1 MASQTWCTPSHWS
14 RSAPVAAST
23 TSQRCSNLMSRMAAP
38 IRARTTLLAPSQPS
52 TNSAYT
58 SCSDLSVR
66 STNATRI
73 RPSLFF
79 DLCDFDVATEFG
91 VRVALQIGAQ
101 QRLEFR
107 LVEHIGLGEPMRT

>member
-1 MASQTWCTPSHWS
+1 
-14 RSAPVAAST
+14 
-23 TSQRCSNLMSRMAAP
+23 MAAP
-38 IRARTTLLAPSQPS
+38 IRAHDAVGPVAAQHEFGVHIVLGP
-52 TNSAYT
+52 
-58 SCSDLSVR
+58 VR
-66 STNATRI
+66 PIDERDPYPAVAF
-73 RPSLFF
+73 FF